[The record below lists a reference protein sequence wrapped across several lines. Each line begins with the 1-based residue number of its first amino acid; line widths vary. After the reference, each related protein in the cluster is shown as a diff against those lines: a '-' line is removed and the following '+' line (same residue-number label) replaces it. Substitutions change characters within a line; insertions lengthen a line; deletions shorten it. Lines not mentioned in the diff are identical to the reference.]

1 MNFLELVQRARR
13 EAGISGSG
21 PTTTVAL
28 AGEMLRLADWIRDAY
43 VEIQNSQPYWNWLH
57 KTASIDLV
65 AGGQTYHPVTGWS
78 IYPIRYEL
86 DSFHIYENV
95 LGTTDTSFLAFDDYP
110 TARRNYITPQVA
122 RPTKFTVLPTREVKF
137 NSVLDTN
144 YNLTFDYYATAEE
157 LTNNADTPSMPEQYH
172 LAIVWKALTY
182 YADYE
187 EVPLLRT
194 TATLKFTQ
202 IYEQMLRTETP
213 EMTVGAPL
221 A

>member
-1 MNFLELVQRARR
+1 MNYLELVQRTRR
-13 EAGISGSG
+13 EAGIAGSG

-28 AGEMLRLADWIRDAY
+28 AGEMLRLAEWVREAY
-43 VEIQNSQPYWNWLH
+43 LEIQNSQPYWNWLH
-57 KTASIDLV
+57 KTVSIDL
-65 AGGQTYHPVTGWS
+65 APGGQVFHPVNGWS

-86 DSFHIYENV
+86 DSFHLFDPTIGV
-95 LGTTDTSFLAFDDYP
+95 KDTSFLQFDDYP
-110 TARRNYITPQVA
+110 VARRTYIGPQVA
-122 RPTKFTVLPTREVKF
+122 RPTKFTVLPTREVKM
-137 NSVLDTN
+137 NAILDKA
-144 YNLTFDYYATAEE
+144 YNLTLDYYGTAEE
-157 LTNNADTPSMPEQYH
+157 LTLNTDVPSLPEQYH

-202 IYEQMLRTETP
+202 IYDQMLRTETP